1 MNNSTLMAMVAM
13 SLVTGGTAPPAR
25 VQYESAPQSRKA
37 AQEAL
42 EKAQAKRLRR
52 KQRNRAN
59 SARQIAG
66 QLQPMFKD
74 SEVLEI
80 PRFLRKG
87 DD

>member
-1 MNNSTLMAMVAM
+1 MSVGDKSKFVQMA
-13 SLVTGGTAPPAR
+13 LD
-25 VQYESAPQSRKA
+25 
-37 AQEAL
+37 
-42 EKAQAKRLRR
+42 KAQAKRLRR
-52 KQRNRAN
+52 IQRNRAN